1 MTDRTQPPAGL
12 TDTDLRAANQAGWN
26 EAADHHRAH
35 PQFAELLENFS
46 KPGFSCLDDIATTR
60 LKMLGIKGQSVA
72 QLCCNN
78 ARELLSIK
86 NMGAGRC
93 VGFDFSQAFLD
104 QGREFAAVANLE
116 AEFVQTEITAIP
128 DAYNANF
135 DLAVMTIGVL
145 GWMTDLSAFFATVE
159 RVLKPGGRLFLYE
172 DHPILNMYPD
182 GEQPTPPVPD
192 ESYFRSKPYRA
203 EGGLDYWSGESYDAE
218 PVYWVFHKMSDII
231 MGVVGNGFQIED
243 FEELP
248 NDIGTRPSYANQP
261 QQLPLS
267 YVLIARKDN

>member
-1 MTDRTQPPAGL
+1 MKDSTQPPAGFS
-12 TDTDLRAANQAGWN
+12 DNDVRAANQAGWN
-26 EAADHHRAH
+26 EAADYHRAH
-35 PQFAELLENFS
+35 PQFAALLANFAR
-46 KPGFSCLDDIATTR
+46 PDFLCLDEVAIGR
-60 LKMLGIKGQSVA
+60 LKMLDVRDKSVA

-86 NMGAGRC
+86 NLGAGRC

-104 QGREFAAVANLE
+104 QGRELAETAGQELE
-116 AEFVQTEITAIP
+116 LVQTEITAIP
-128 DAYNANF
+128 ESFNGSF

-145 GWMTDLSAFFATVE
+145 GWMPDLSAFFETVQ

-172 DHPILNMYPD
+172 DHPILNMYPT
-182 GEQPTPPVPD
+182 GEQPMPPVPD
-192 ESYFRSKPYRA
+192 ESYFRSTPYK
-203 EGGLDYWSGESYDAE
+203 EDEGLDYWSGKPYDAQ
-218 PVYWVFHKMSDII
+218 PVYWTFHKMSDVI

-248 NDIGTRPSYANQP
+248 DDIGNRPDFENQP

-267 YVLIARKDN
+267 YILIARKDE

>member
-1 MTDRTQPPAGL
+1 MTDSTQPPAGFS
-12 TDTDLRAANQAGWN
+12 DNDVRAANQAGWN
-26 EAADHHRAH
+26 EAADYHRAH
-35 PQFAELLENFS
+35 PQFAALLANFAR
-46 KPGFSCLDDIATTR
+46 PDFLCLDEVAIGR
-60 LKMLGIKGQSVA
+60 LKMLDVRNKSVA

-86 NMGAGRC
+86 NLGAGRC

-104 QGREFAAVANLE
+104 QGRDLAETAGQELE
-116 AEFVQTEITAIP
+116 LVQTEITAIP
-128 DAYNANF
+128 ESFNGSF

-145 GWMTDLSAFFATVE
+145 GWMPDLSAFFETVQ

-172 DHPILNMYPD
+172 DHPILNMYPT
-182 GEQPTPPVPD
+182 GEQPMPPVPD
-192 ESYFRSKPYRA
+192 ESYFRSTPYR
-203 EGGLDYWSGESYDAE
+203 EDEGLDYWSGKPYDAQ
-218 PVYWVFHKMSDII
+218 PVYWTFHKMSDVI

-248 NDIGTRPSYANQP
+248 DDIGNRPDFENQP

-267 YVLIARKDN
+267 YILIARKDE

>member
-1 MTDRTQPPAGL
+1 MTDSTQPPAGF
-12 TDTDLRAANQAGWN
+12 TDSDVRAANQAGWN
-26 EAADHHRAH
+26 EAADYHRAH
-35 PQFAELLENFS
+35 PQFAALLENFAR
-46 KPGFSCLDDIATTR
+46 PDFLCLDDVAIGR
-60 LKMLGIKGQSVA
+60 LKMLDVRDKSVA

-86 NMGAGRC
+86 SLGAGRC

-104 QGREFAAVANLE
+104 QGRELAETAGQELE
-116 AEFVQTEITAIP
+116 LVQTEITAIP
-128 DAYNANF
+128 ESYSESF

-145 GWMTDLSAFFATVE
+145 GWMPDLSAFFETVQ

-172 DHPILNMYPD
+172 DHPILNMYPV
-182 GEQPTPPVPD
+182 GEQPMPPVPD
-192 ESYFRSKPYRA
+192 ESYFRSTPYR
-203 EGGLDYWSGESYDAE
+203 EDEGLDYWSGKPYDAQ
-218 PVYWVFHKMSDII
+218 PVYWTFHKMSDVI

-248 NDIGTRPSYANQP
+248 DDIGNRPDFANQP

-267 YVLIARKDN
+267 YILIARKER